1 MLSNI
6 QRAAAVDPPSHPVNK
21 NARVPLVIKN
31 AYLDF
36 MCAKN
41 PISDIIPYPYD
52 SSLGTS
58 KTEMQYAK
66 TYVNLDIFKFNAIF
80 L

>member
-1 MLSNI
+1 
-6 QRAAAVDPPSHPVNK
+6 
-21 NARVPLVIKN
+21 
-31 AYLDF
+31 

-41 PISDIIPYPYD
+41 PFLDIIPYPYD

-80 L
+80 LWKYTLPVHFHNYNAAV

>member
-1 MLSNI
+1 
-6 QRAAAVDPPSHPVNK
+6 
-21 NARVPLVIKN
+21 
-31 AYLDF
+31 

-41 PISDIIPYPYD
+41 PFSDIIPYPYD

-66 TYVNLDIFKFNAIF
+66 TYSSLLNSSVCGIRVFCGDFRKMLRILNGIIVLCGHLEKFWGNL
-80 L
+80 LTL

>member
-1 MLSNI
+1 MY
-6 QRAAAVDPPSHPVNK
+6 VH
-21 NARVPLVIKN
+21 
-31 AYLDF
+31 
-36 MCAKN
+36 
-41 PISDIIPYPYD
+41 

-80 L
+80 LWKYTLPVHFHNYKAAV